1 MAPSTFAFFALRSR
15 SPEPTKQTEAR
26 CDPGCGRYTISLM
39 FKSVFFGS
47 TSLKVRKASTD
58 SGNFLSFDS
67 FPFLTNS
74 AIWTFES
81 KPLSPESRR
90 ASRFFLKEFRVQ
102 GLFRRARRRFGA
114 GLLCFEGSNLAWF
127 ANPKSDATPSEIREI
142 STSKH
147 EPKPSKGAP

>member
-1 MAPSTFAFFALRSR
+1 IAPSTFAFLALRSR

-58 SGNFLSFDS
+58 SGNFRSLES

-81 KPLSPESRR
+81 KSESLKPAR
-90 ASRFFLKEFRVQ
+90 ASGFFLKD
-102 GLFRRARRRFGA
+102 FRRLGRQ
-114 GLLCFEGSNLAWF
+114 
-127 ANPKSDATPSEIREI
+127 II
-142 STSKH
+142 V
-147 EPKPSKGAP
+147 